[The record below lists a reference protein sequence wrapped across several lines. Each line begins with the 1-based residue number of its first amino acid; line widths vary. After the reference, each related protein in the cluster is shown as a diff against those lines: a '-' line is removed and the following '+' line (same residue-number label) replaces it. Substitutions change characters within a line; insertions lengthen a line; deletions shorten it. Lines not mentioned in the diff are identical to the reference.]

1 MTKEKVMRVF
11 SLNELM
17 FLTRGQLLDLHA
29 QIVALLA
36 TLAEGSPDYQSA
48 LLNLRNIRRV
58 LAQPRWAPS

>member
-1 MTKEKVMRVF
+1 MRVF

-17 FLTRGQLLDLHA
+17 FLTRAQLFDLHA

-36 TLAEGSPDYQSA
+36 ELPEGSPDYLSA